1 MKIVKFIGSILKD
14 LFVNLYYLIK
24 GVLLTGLLL
33 GVASLILMVVLFL
46 LSIIPIFLKKLGFVN
61 LASIVLITEISIG
74 LLFMIDINIF
84 KLPKSIIGYIKNKW
98 KEIK

>member
-24 GVLLTGLLL
+24 WVLLTGLLL
-33 GVASLILMVVLFL
+33 GVASLILIVVLFL
-46 LSIIPIFLKKLGFVN
+46 LSIIPIFLKKLGFEN

-74 LLFMIDINIF
+74 LLFMINVNIF
-84 KLPKSIIGYIKNKW
+84 KLPKSIIGYLNNKW
-98 KEIK
+98 KETK